1 MESGIPSDFDEIEF
15 ENRMSQR
22 VKTWWEEV
30 SGVRFEIMIGAIIGT
45 VPGCHLGYCTLINGK
60 CQIAVCVN
68 GKAANHDLMI
78 QLAIK
83 RLKAVFG
90 RQFEID
96 FYVFQNRAE

>member
-1 MESGIPSDFDEIEF
+1 MQSDNSSDFDETEF
-15 ENRMSQR
+15 ENKMSQR
-22 VKTWWEEV
+22 IKAWWEEV

-60 CQIAVCVN
+60 CQIAICIK
-68 GKAANHDLMI
+68 GKAANHDQAI

-83 RLKAVFG
+83 RLEAVFG

-96 FYVFQNRAE
+96 CYVFQNRME